1 MKNKTILN
9 LLIAA
14 FALTSCSKESPELL
28 PCMCDG
34 TESTLGIFDCMCEPM
49 KKKPVRRIS
58 YIKDERPMQTLIID
72 DEQRDAYLYLHQR
85 RDSFAP
91 VKLEFVDFRI
101 KKGRKYDE
109 FDTKLGNYRF
119 RIFGCRRES
128 KNVFLNK
135 GRAMQKDMHFFDI
148 FFEQMNDY
156 YPVVVDKSNPYY
168 LESDRIETPEYIVTA
183 EITDYFMN
191 ICDEFD
197 WNNVKQNKL
206 RSGTSEMT
214 VTWRVMN
221 LTRDEVYCKGV
232 TTGYGQISEGEPN
245 GETLLVERAFED
257 ALNKLPEVGCFNST
271 ISQRVRPDELA
282 RQLTVLKDIERRNQT
297 FKDQYETEL
306 KGVSLLQNCASGVAT
321 DAGLRDKSIFEHMGI
336 NGNGRFVRGRIES
349 GRFVEDAAGTVVGYF
364 DEKGN
369 FIETSGSKITG
380 RYENGKFIEDSHG
393 TIVGHYE
400 NGKFIEDGYIAI
412 EEISGIYSDGRSPI
426 ERETLVIAD
435 GIDERHGIKG
445 SGYFI
450 KGHYDEKG
458 NFVEDSKGTVIG
470 HYENGKF
477 VEDSSG
483 FSVRGRYVD
492 GRFVEDPNGTV
503 VGHFDSQGRFVE
515 DSSGFSV
522 RGRYVDGRFVEDP
535 NGPVVGHFDSRGRF
549 VEDSSGVKV
558 VGRYVDGRFIED
570 SSGNVIGHFDEK
582 GYFIEDRYIQES
594 AGYSVRES
602 AIDSTGGVNGTG
614 NVTERSISYRERLA
628 HNGRTAG
635 LVLDQECR
643 AIEIND
649 ANCTVVKNVEE
660 NVTIADDYWIDVPLN
675 TTDVL
680 TIENRN
686 MAEQAFANANN
697 RFCIKNQAPYESL
710 NPYNLYKIRASVVAV
725 ENARG
730 KKGAGLIIADNLILT
745 SADLMVKDN
754 NNFNIQTINGKHL
767 KATALR
773 VNPNKN
779 IAILL
784 LDQPTQFTPLPL
796 SLQLPEVNRDI
807 LLTLGM
813 LDLDK
818 EGEGYIDNE
827 GKVIGYRW
835 SEERG
840 AEIIVDT
847 FVQSVAL
854 GGALIDKN
862 GNIVGIAHESKK
874 LEDSPDLFIPIE
886 TALKSV
892 GMEICGR
899 EFSQKKPAAIKTYE
913 TPLADAIDNSGNKAP
928 KVMKGSERK

>member
-271 ISQRVRPDELA
+271 VSQRVRPDELA

-336 NGNGRFVRGRIES
+336 NGNGRYVRGRIES
-349 GRFVEDAAGTVVGYF
+349 GRFVEDATGTVVGYF

-369 FIETSGSKITG
+369 FVETSGSKITG

-412 EEISGIYSDGRSPI
+412 EESSGIYSDGRSPI

-515 DSSGFSV
+515 DSSGVSV

-535 NGPVVGHFDSRGRF
+535 NGTVVGHFDSQGRF

>member
-271 ISQRVRPDELA
+271 VSQRVRPDELA

-369 FIETSGSKITG
+369 FVETSESKITG

-412 EEISGIYSDGRSPI
+412 EESSGIYSDGRSPI

-649 ANCTVVKNVEE
+649 ANCTVVKNIEE

>member
-271 ISQRVRPDELA
+271 VSQRVRPDELA

-412 EEISGIYSDGRSPI
+412 EESSGIYSDGRSPI

>member
-271 ISQRVRPDELA
+271 VSQRVRPDELA

-297 FKDQYETEL
+297 LKDQDENEL

-369 FIETSGSKITG
+369 FVETSGSKITG
-380 RYENGKFIEDSHG
+380 HYENGKFIEDSHG

-412 EEISGIYSDGRSPI
+412 EESSGIYSDGRSPI

-492 GRFVEDPNGTV
+492 GRFVEDPKGTV

-614 NVTERSISYRERLA
+614 NVTERSVSYRERLA

>member
-271 ISQRVRPDELA
+271 VSQRVRPDELA

-369 FIETSGSKITG
+369 FVETSGSKITG

-412 EEISGIYSDGRSPI
+412 EESSGIYSDGRSPI

-522 RGRYVDGRFVEDP
+522 RGRYGDGRFVEDP

>member
-271 ISQRVRPDELA
+271 VSQRVRPDELA

-369 FIETSGSKITG
+369 FVETSGSKITG

-412 EEISGIYSDGRSPI
+412 EESSGIYSDGRSPI

-458 NFVEDSKGTVIG
+458 NFIEDSKGTVIG

-492 GRFVEDPNGTV
+492 GRFVEDPKGTV

-614 NVTERSISYRERLA
+614 NVTERSVSYRERLA

>member
-271 ISQRVRPDELA
+271 VSQRVRPDELA

-369 FIETSGSKITG
+369 FVETSGSKITG
-380 RYENGKFIEDSHG
+380 RYENGKFIED
-393 TIVGHYE
+393 
-400 NGKFIEDGYIAI
+400 GYIAI
-412 EEISGIYSDGRSPI
+412 EESSGIYSDGRSPI

>member
-271 ISQRVRPDELA
+271 VSQRVRPDELA

-369 FIETSGSKITG
+369 FVETSGSKITG

-412 EEISGIYSDGRSPI
+412 EESSGIYSDGRSPI

-492 GRFVEDPNGTV
+492 GRFVEDPKGTV

-614 NVTERSISYRERLA
+614 NVTERSVSYRERLA

>member
-271 ISQRVRPDELA
+271 VSQRVRPDELA

-369 FIETSGSKITG
+369 FVETSGSKITG

-412 EEISGIYSDGRSPI
+412 EESSGIYSDGRSPI

-503 VGHFDSQGRFVE
+503 VGHFDS
-515 DSSGFSV
+515 
-522 RGRYVDGRFVEDP
+522 
-535 NGPVVGHFDSRGRF
+535 RGRF

-582 GYFIEDRYIQES
+582 GY
-594 AGYSVRES
+594 
-602 AIDSTGGVNGTG
+602 
-614 NVTERSISYRERLA
+614 L
-628 HNGRTAG
+628 
-635 LVLDQECR
+635 
-643 AIEIND
+643 
-649 ANCTVVKNVEE
+649 
-660 NVTIADDYWIDVPLN
+660 
-675 TTDVL
+675 
-680 TIENRN
+680 
-686 MAEQAFANANN
+686 
-697 RFCIKNQAPYESL
+697 
-710 NPYNLYKIRASVVAV
+710 
-725 ENARG
+725 
-730 KKGAGLIIADNLILT
+730 
-745 SADLMVKDN
+745 
-754 NNFNIQTINGKHL
+754 
-767 KATALR
+767 
-773 VNPNKN
+773 
-779 IAILL
+779 
-784 LDQPTQFTPLPL
+784 
-796 SLQLPEVNRDI
+796 
-807 LLTLGM
+807 
-813 LDLDK
+813 
-818 EGEGYIDNE
+818 
-827 GKVIGYRW
+827 
-835 SEERG
+835 
-840 AEIIVDT
+840 
-847 FVQSVAL
+847 
-854 GGALIDKN
+854 
-862 GNIVGIAHESKK
+862 
-874 LEDSPDLFIPIE
+874 
-886 TALKSV
+886 
-892 GMEICGR
+892 
-899 EFSQKKPAAIKTYE
+899 
-913 TPLADAIDNSGNKAP
+913 
-928 KVMKGSERK
+928 

>member
-271 ISQRVRPDELA
+271 VSQRVRPDELA

-349 GRFVEDAAGTVVGYF
+349 GRFVEDATGTVVGYF

-369 FIETSGSKITG
+369 FVETSGSKITG

-412 EEISGIYSDGRSPI
+412 EESSGIYSDGRSPI

>member
-271 ISQRVRPDELA
+271 VSQRVRPDELA

-369 FIETSGSKITG
+369 FVETSGSKITG

-412 EEISGIYSDGRSPI
+412 EESSGIYSDGRSPI

-503 VGHFDSQGRFVE
+503 VGHFDS
-515 DSSGFSV
+515 
-522 RGRYVDGRFVEDP
+522 
-535 NGPVVGHFDSRGRF
+535 RGRF

-602 AIDSTGGVNGTG
+602 AIDSTGGVNGTS

>member
-271 ISQRVRPDELA
+271 VSQRVRPDELA

-369 FIETSGSKITG
+369 FVETSGSKITG

-412 EEISGIYSDGRSPI
+412 EESSGIYSDGRSPI

-470 HYENGKF
+470 HYEDGKF

-492 GRFVEDPNGTV
+492 GRFVEDPKGT
-503 VGHFDSQGRFVE
+503 
-515 DSSGFSV
+515 
-522 RGRYVDGRFVEDP
+522 
-535 NGPVVGHFDSRGRF
+535 VVGHFDSRGRF

-614 NVTERSISYRERLA
+614 NVTERSVSYRERLA

>member
-271 ISQRVRPDELA
+271 VSQRVRPDELA

-369 FIETSGSKITG
+369 FVETSGSKITG

-412 EEISGIYSDGRSPI
+412 EESSGIYSDGRSPI

-492 GRFVEDPNGTV
+492 GRFVEDPNGT
-503 VGHFDSQGRFVE
+503 
-515 DSSGFSV
+515 
-522 RGRYVDGRFVEDP
+522 
-535 NGPVVGHFDSRGRF
+535 VVGHFDSRGRF

-779 IAILL
+779 TAILL

>member
-271 ISQRVRPDELA
+271 VSQRVRPDELA

-369 FIETSGSKITG
+369 FVETSGSKITG

-412 EEISGIYSDGRSPI
+412 EESSGIYSGGRSPI

-470 HYENGKF
+470 HYENGK
-477 VEDSSG
+477 
-483 FSVRGRYVD
+483 
-492 GRFVEDPNGTV
+492 
-503 VGHFDSQGRFVE
+503 FVE

>member
-58 YIKDERPMQTLIID
+58 YIKGERPMQTLIID

-271 ISQRVRPDELA
+271 VSQRVRPDELA

-336 NGNGRFVRGRIES
+336 NGNGRYVRGRIES
-349 GRFVEDAAGTVVGYF
+349 GRFVEDATGTVVGYF

-369 FIETSGSKITG
+369 FVETSGSKITG

-412 EEISGIYSDGRSPI
+412 EESSGIYSDGRSPI

-503 VGHFDSQGRFVE
+503 VGHFDSQ
-515 DSSGFSV
+515 
-522 RGRYVDGRFVEDP
+522 
-535 NGPVVGHFDSRGRF
+535 GRF

>member
-271 ISQRVRPDELA
+271 VSQRVRPDELA

-349 GRFVEDAAGTVVGYF
+349 GRFVEDSSGTDDGYF

-369 FIETSGSKITG
+369 FVETSGSKITG

-412 EEISGIYSDGRSPI
+412 EESSGIYSDGRSPI

-503 VGHFDSQGRFVE
+503 VGHFDS
-515 DSSGFSV
+515 
-522 RGRYVDGRFVEDP
+522 
-535 NGPVVGHFDSRGRF
+535 RGRF

-602 AIDSTGGVNGTG
+602 AIDSTGGVNGTS

>member
-221 LTRDEVYCKGV
+221 LTRGEVYCKGV

-271 ISQRVRPDELA
+271 VSQRVRPDELA

-369 FIETSGSKITG
+369 FVETSGSKITG

-412 EEISGIYSDGRSPI
+412 EESSGIYSDGRSPI

-470 HYENGKF
+470 HYENGK
-477 VEDSSG
+477 
-483 FSVRGRYVD
+483 
-492 GRFVEDPNGTV
+492 
-503 VGHFDSQGRFVE
+503 FVE

>member
-349 GRFVEDAAGTVVGYF
+349 GRFVEDATGTVVGYF

-369 FIETSGSKITG
+369 FVETSGSKITG

-412 EEISGIYSDGRSPI
+412 EESSGIYSDGRSPI

-470 HYENGKF
+470 HYENGK
-477 VEDSSG
+477 
-483 FSVRGRYVD
+483 
-492 GRFVEDPNGTV
+492 
-503 VGHFDSQGRFVE
+503 
-515 DSSGFSV
+515 
-522 RGRYVDGRFVEDP
+522 
-535 NGPVVGHFDSRGRF
+535 F

>member
-271 ISQRVRPDELA
+271 VSQRVRPDELA

-336 NGNGRFVRGRIES
+336 NGNGRYVRGRIES
-349 GRFVEDAAGTVVGYF
+349 GRFVEDATGTVVGYF

-369 FIETSGSKITG
+369 FVETSGSKITG

-412 EEISGIYSDGRSPI
+412 EESSGIYSDGRSPI

-483 FSVRGRYVD
+483 VSVRGRYVD

-515 DSSGFSV
+515 DSF
-522 RGRYVDGRFVEDP
+522 
-535 NGPVVGHFDSRGRF
+535 
-549 VEDSSGVKV
+549 GVKV

-602 AIDSTGGVNGTG
+602 AIDSTGGVNGSG

-779 IAILL
+779 IAIFL

-874 LEDSPDLFIPIE
+874 LDDSPDLFIPIE

>member
-369 FIETSGSKITG
+369 FVETSGSKITG

-412 EEISGIYSDGRSPI
+412 EESSGIYSDGRSPI

>member
-271 ISQRVRPDELA
+271 VSQRVRPDELA

-336 NGNGRFVRGRIES
+336 NGNGRYVRGRIES
-349 GRFVEDAAGTVVGYF
+349 GRFVEDATGTVVGYF

-369 FIETSGSKITG
+369 FVETSGSKITG

-412 EEISGIYSDGRSPI
+412 EESSGIYSDGRSPI

-503 VGHFDSQGRFVE
+503 VGHFDSQ
-515 DSSGFSV
+515 
-522 RGRYVDGRFVEDP
+522 
-535 NGPVVGHFDSRGRF
+535 GRF

>member
-271 ISQRVRPDELA
+271 VSQRVRPDELA

-369 FIETSGSKITG
+369 FVETSGSKITG

-412 EEISGIYSDGRSPI
+412 EESSGIYSDGRSPI

-522 RGRYVDGRFVEDP
+522 RGRYVNGRFVEDP

-779 IAILL
+779 TAILL

>member
-271 ISQRVRPDELA
+271 VSQRVRPDELA

-369 FIETSGSKITG
+369 FVETSGSKITG

-412 EEISGIYSDGRSPI
+412 EESSGIYSDGRSPI

-492 GRFVEDPNGTV
+492 GRFVEDPKGT
-503 VGHFDSQGRFVE
+503 
-515 DSSGFSV
+515 
-522 RGRYVDGRFVEDP
+522 
-535 NGPVVGHFDSRGRF
+535 VVGHFDSRGRF

-614 NVTERSISYRERLA
+614 NVTERSVSYRERLA

>member
-271 ISQRVRPDELA
+271 VSQRVRPDELA

-369 FIETSGSKITG
+369 FVETSGSKITG

-412 EEISGIYSDGRSPI
+412 EESSGIYSDGRSPI

-503 VGHFDSQGRFVE
+503 VGHFDS
-515 DSSGFSV
+515 
-522 RGRYVDGRFVEDP
+522 
-535 NGPVVGHFDSRGRF
+535 RGRF

-602 AIDSTGGVNGTG
+602 AIDSTGGVNGTS

-874 LEDSPDLFIPIE
+874 LDDSPDLFIPIE

-928 KVMKGSERK
+928 KVTKGSERK

>member
-271 ISQRVRPDELA
+271 VSQRVRPDELA

-369 FIETSGSKITG
+369 FVETSGSKITG

-412 EEISGIYSDGRSPI
+412 EESSGIYSDGRSPI

-503 VGHFDSQGRFVE
+503 VGHFDS
-515 DSSGFSV
+515 
-522 RGRYVDGRFVEDP
+522 
-535 NGPVVGHFDSRGRF
+535 RGRF

-602 AIDSTGGVNGTG
+602 AIDSTGGVNGTS

-874 LEDSPDLFIPIE
+874 LDDSPDLFIPIE

>member
-412 EEISGIYSDGRSPI
+412 EESSGIYSDGRSPI

>member
-271 ISQRVRPDELA
+271 VSQRVRPAELA

-369 FIETSGSKITG
+369 FVETSGSKITG
-380 RYENGKFIEDSHG
+380 HYENGKFIEDSHG

-412 EEISGIYSDGRSPI
+412 EESSGIYSDGRSPI

-492 GRFVEDPNGTV
+492 GRFVEDPKGTV

-614 NVTERSISYRERLA
+614 NVTERSVSYRERLA

>member
-271 ISQRVRPDELA
+271 VSQRVRPDELA

-336 NGNGRFVRGRIES
+336 NGNGRYVRGRIES
-349 GRFVEDAAGTVVGYF
+349 GRFVEDATGTVVGYF

-369 FIETSGSKITG
+369 FVETSGSKITG

-412 EEISGIYSDGRSPI
+412 EESSGIYSDGRSPI

-483 FSVRGRYVD
+483 VSVRGRYVD

-515 DSSGFSV
+515 DSF
-522 RGRYVDGRFVEDP
+522 
-535 NGPVVGHFDSRGRF
+535 
-549 VEDSSGVKV
+549 GVKV

-602 AIDSTGGVNGTG
+602 AIDSTGGVNGSG

-874 LEDSPDLFIPIE
+874 LDDSPDLFIPIE

>member
-271 ISQRVRPDELA
+271 VSQRVRPDELA

-369 FIETSGSKITG
+369 FVETSGSKITG

-412 EEISGIYSDGRSPI
+412 EESSGIYSDGRSPI

-503 VGHFDSQGRFVE
+503 VGHFDSQ
-515 DSSGFSV
+515 
-522 RGRYVDGRFVEDP
+522 
-535 NGPVVGHFDSRGRF
+535 GRF

>member
-271 ISQRVRPDELA
+271 VSQRVRPDELA

-369 FIETSGSKITG
+369 FVETSGSKITG

-412 EEISGIYSDGRSPI
+412 EESSGIYSDGRSPI

-470 HYENGKF
+470 HYENGK
-477 VEDSSG
+477 
-483 FSVRGRYVD
+483 
-492 GRFVEDPNGTV
+492 
-503 VGHFDSQGRFVE
+503 FVE

-602 AIDSTGGVNGTG
+602 ANDSTGGVNGTG
-614 NVTERSISYRERLA
+614 NVAERSISYRERLA

>member
-271 ISQRVRPDELA
+271 VSQRVRPDELA

-369 FIETSGSKITG
+369 FVETSGSKITG

-412 EEISGIYSDGRSPI
+412 EESSGIYSDGRSPI

-503 VGHFDSQGRFVE
+503 VGHFDSRGRFVE
-515 DSSGFSV
+515 DSSGV
-522 RGRYVDGRFVEDP
+522 KVVGRYVDGRFVEDP

-928 KVMKGSERK
+928 KAMKGSERK

>member
-271 ISQRVRPDELA
+271 VSQRVRPDELA

-369 FIETSGSKITG
+369 FVETSGSKITG

-412 EEISGIYSDGRSPI
+412 EESSGIYSDGRSPI

-470 HYENGKF
+470 HYENGK
-477 VEDSSG
+477 
-483 FSVRGRYVD
+483 
-492 GRFVEDPNGTV
+492 
-503 VGHFDSQGRFVE
+503 FVE

-874 LEDSPDLFIPIE
+874 LDDSPDLFIPIE